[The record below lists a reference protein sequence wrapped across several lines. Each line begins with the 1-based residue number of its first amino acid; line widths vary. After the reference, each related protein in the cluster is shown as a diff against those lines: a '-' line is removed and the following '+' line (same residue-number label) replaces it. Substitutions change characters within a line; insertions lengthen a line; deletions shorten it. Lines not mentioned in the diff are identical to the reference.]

1 MIRVAADLHIHSCFS
16 MATSKDM
23 LPDHILAGCRIKG
36 LNAIGSGDALH
47 PEWRRMWGDA
57 DNPEGIIILPTAE
70 VEDQNRVHHLIVS
83 EDFETFAALEET
95 FSPYCSHIQ
104 TSGRPHLRLAGSEI
118 ARYVNEAGGVIGPA
132 HAFTPWRSIYA
143 AFSSLQDCYG
153 DAKVG
158 FLELGLSADSRD
170 GAGISE
176 LAQIPFLTNS
186 DAHSPHPAKLGREC
200 TIFSLSSPT
209 PASLLRAIQSG
220 SIEMNIGF
228 FPEEGK
234 YNRTACT
241 RCYHQ
246 YSLAEAE
253 EYGWRCPVDKGR
265 IKKGVRDRALEL
277 SSGEPKGRPPYL
289 HIIPLPEIIS
299 TVLGTSSPITKRCRL
314 LYNELIEVFDNEL
327 ALLVAIPPDE
337 IRSVHQ
343 GVGDAVAAFREG
355 RVTLHPGGGGQYG
368 SFSL

>member
-1 MIRVAADLHIHSCFS
+1 

-23 LPDHILAGCRIKG
+23 VPDQILSGCRTKG
-36 LNAIGSGDALH
+36 LNAIGSGDALQ
-47 PEWRRMWGDA
+47 PEWRRMWEDT
-57 DNPEGIIILPTAE
+57 DNQDGIIILPTAE
-70 VEDQNRVHHLIVS
+70 VEDQNRVHHLIFS
-83 EDFETFAALEET
+83 EEFETFATLEET
-95 FSPYCSHIQ
+95 FSSFCSHIR
-104 TSGRPHLRLAGSEI
+104 TSGRPHIRLAGSEI

-143 AFSSLQDCYG
+143 AFSSLAACYG
-153 DAKVG
+153 DEEVG
-158 FLELGLSADSRD
+158 FLELGLSADSRY

-186 DAHSPHPAKLGREC
+186 DAHSPQPAKLGREC
-200 TIFSLSSPT
+200 TIFSLGSMT
-209 PASLLRAIQSG
+209 PSGLLRAIRSRA
-220 SIEMNIGF
+220 IEMNIGF

-253 EYGWRCPVDKGR
+253 GYGWRCPVDKGR

-277 SSGEPKGRPPYL
+277 SNGTPVDRPPYL
-289 HIIPLPEIIS
+289 HIIPLPEIIR
-299 TVLGTSSPITKRCRL
+299 TVLGTCSPGTKKCRL

-327 ALLVAIPPDE
+327 AILVSVPPDE

-343 GVGDAVAAFREG
+343 HVGDAVAAFRDG

>member
-95 FSPYCSHIQ
+95 FSPYCSHIR

-118 ARYVNEAGGVIGPA
+118 ARYVNEAGGMIGPA
-132 HAFTPWRSIYA
+132 HAFTPWRSVYA

-209 PASLLRAIQSG
+209 PARLLRAIQSG

-327 ALLVAIPPDE
+327 ALLVAVPPDE

>member
-1 MIRVAADLHIHSCFS
+1 MTRVAADLHIHSCFS

-23 LPDHILAGCRIKG
+23 IPDQILSGCRTKG
-36 LNAIGSGDALH
+36 INAIGSGDALH
-47 PEWRRMWGDA
+47 PEWRRMWEDT
-57 DNPEGIIILPTAE
+57 DNQEGIIILPTAE
-70 VEDQNRVHHLIVS
+70 VEDQNRVHHLIFS
-83 EDFETFAALEET
+83 EEFETFSTLEET
-95 FSPYCSHIQ
+95 FSSYCSHIR

-118 ARYVNEAGGVIGPA
+118 ARHVNEAGGMIGPA

-143 AFSSLQDCYG
+143 AFSSLADCYG
-153 DAKVG
+153 DEEVG
-158 FLELGLSADSRD
+158 FLELGLSADSRY

-200 TIFSLSSPT
+200 TILSLESMT
-209 PASLLRAIQSG
+209 PAGLLRAIRSG

-246 YSLAEAE
+246 YSLEEAE
-253 EYGWRCPVDKGR
+253 KYGWRCPVDKGR

-277 SSGEPKGRPPYL
+277 TDGVPKNRPPYL

-299 TVLGTSSPITKRCRL
+299 TVLGTSSPVTKKCRL
-314 LYNELIEVFDNEL
+314 LYNELIGLFDNEL
-327 ALLVAIPPDE
+327 AILIAVSPDE